1 MLVNTTVG
9 VVLIPVMT
17 KVMTSTT
24 TIINVLHYSFP
35 ASPYS
40 TNTQPV
46 VFLFGISVARLNYFL
61 GKMPSRLK
69 KKMDSN

>member
-46 VFLFGISVARLNYFL
+46 VLSLEFLLQILYS
-61 GKMPSRLK
+61 
-69 KKMDSN
+69 